1 LETHTGA
8 LETYERKKN
17 RKEEERSRLTAD
29 RYTVKIETS

>member
-17 RKEEERSRLTAD
+17 RKEERSRLTAD